1 MKFNVNQQDLQQA
14 LNYCQG
20 VIEKRSTLPILSNI
34 LLDVSNSK
42 LIITATDLDLI
53 FVHQLNN
60 IEVLEEGKTTTT
72 SSIMY
77 DIVRKFSSGKK
88 INLSLTDI
96 SKLQVESEKSI
107 FNLNCISATEFP
119 LTDENFNENEFVIKS
134 KQLLKLLNKC
144 KFSVSNDETRH
155 YLSGIYF
162 HQTEVEDKNYLTAV
176 ATDSHRMSI
185 SKIRLDQKIDFEP
198 IILPKKTIFQLC
210 SLLDSY
216 DGDVKVSNLKSK
228 IKFELNN
235 SILISKLI
243 DGKFPNYIQVIP
255 KNNQKKLEI
264 DLKLFLNSVD
274 RVASVSL
281 DKKDGVKFNL
291 SKDILDLSVNNTNS
305 GDGKETLNVKFDHDL
320 EISIEADQSYGNGF
334 LLPLGPLR
342 ELPSRLN
349 QVDFKVYH
357 TYTERNQNYTMKY
370 VIDELENPYHGVS
383 IKLCKWANEKVIHAI
398 SAIGSPKRFYNLL
411 EQSGFILANTT
422 SLLDHEHIPRS
433 YFEETK
439 ESTIFITE
447 KDATKLKNYSN
458 PKIWVVKVKMVLNK
472 PINKLI
478 EEKIAPLVKP
488 VC

>member
-34 LLDVSNSK
+34 LLEVKNSK
-42 LIITATDLDLI
+42 LVVTATDLDLI
-53 FVHQLNN
+53 FIHQIDN

-77 DIVRKFSSGKK
+77 DIVRKFGSGQK
-88 INLSLTDI
+88 INLNLTDA
-96 SKLQVESEKSI
+96 SKLNLESEKSI
-107 FNLNCISATEFP
+107 FNLNCISPSEFP
-119 LTDENFNENEFVIKS
+119 ITDENFDENQFSIKS

-144 KFSVSNDETRH
+144 KFSISNDETRH

-162 HQTEVEDKNYLTAV
+162 HQTEVEDKIYLTAA

-185 SKIRLDQKIDFEP
+185 SKIRLGQKINFEP

-210 SLLDSY
+210 SLLDNY
-216 DGDVKVSNLKSK
+216 EGDVKISNIKSK

-291 SKDILDLSVNNTNS
+291 TKDALNLSVNNANS
-305 GDGKETLNVKFDHDL
+305 GDGKETLTAKFDHDL
-320 EISIEADQSYGNGF
+320 EISFNSRYLIDVASQIDGEKIEIFFND
-334 LLPLGPLR
+334 
-342 ELPSRLN
+342 
-349 QVDFKVYH
+349 
-357 TYTERNQNYTMKY
+357 T
-370 VIDELENPYHGVS
+370 
-383 IKLCKWANEKVIHAI
+383 
-398 SAIGSPKRFYNLL
+398 GSPALIKDPGDFD
-411 EQSGFILANTT
+411 S
-422 SLLDHEHIPRS
+422 
-433 YFEETK
+433 
-439 ESTIFITE
+439 IF
-447 KDATKLKNYSN
+447 
-458 PKIWVVKVKMVLNK
+458 VVMPMKG
-472 PINKLI
+472 
-478 EEKIAPLVKP
+478 
-488 VC
+488 

>member
-42 LIITATDLDLI
+42 LTITATDLDLI
-53 FVHQLNN
+53 FIHQLNN
-60 IEVLEEGKTTTT
+60 VEVLEEGKTTTT

-77 DIVRKFSSGKK
+77 DIIRKFSSGKK

-119 LTDENFNENEFVIKS
+119 LTDENFNQNEFIIKS

-155 YLSGIYF
+155 YLSGIYL
-162 HQTEVEDKNYLTAV
+162 HQTEVEDKNHLTAV

-216 DGDVKVSNLKSK
+216 DGDVKISNVKSK

-255 KNNQKKLEI
+255 KNNQKKLDI
-264 DLKLFLNSVD
+264 NLKIFLDSVD

-281 DKKDGVKFNL
+281 DKKDGVKFKL
-291 SKDILDLSVNNTNS
+291 TKDTLNLSVNNTNS
-305 GDGKETLNVKFDHDL
+305 GDGNESLSVKFESDL
-320 EISIEADQSYGNGF
+320 EISFNSRYLIDVASQIDGDTIELFFND
-334 LLPLGPLR
+334 
-342 ELPSRLN
+342 
-349 QVDFKVYH
+349 
-357 TYTERNQNYTMKY
+357 T
-370 VIDELENPYHGVS
+370 
-383 IKLCKWANEKVIHAI
+383 
-398 SAIGSPKRFYNLL
+398 GSPVLIKDPGDFD
-411 EQSGFILANTT
+411 S
-422 SLLDHEHIPRS
+422 
-433 YFEETK
+433 
-439 ESTIFITE
+439 IF
-447 KDATKLKNYSN
+447 
-458 PKIWVVKVKMVLNK
+458 VVMPMKG
-472 PINKLI
+472 
-478 EEKIAPLVKP
+478 
-488 VC
+488 

>member
-34 LLDVSNSK
+34 LLDASNSK
-42 LIITATDLDLI
+42 LTITATDLDLI
-53 FVHQLNN
+53 FIHQLNN
-60 IEVLEEGKTTTT
+60 VEILDEGKTTTT

-77 DIVRKFSSGKK
+77 DIIRKLTSGKK
-88 INLSLTDI
+88 INLTLTDV

-119 LTDENFNENEFVIKS
+119 LTDENFNENEFIIKS

-185 SKIRLDQKIDFEP
+185 SKIRLDEKIEFDP

-255 KNNQKKLEI
+255 KNNQKKLET
-264 DLKLFLNSVD
+264 DLKSFLGSID

-281 DKKDGVKFNL
+281 DKKYGVKFQL
-291 SKDILDLSVNNTNS
+291 SKNTLDLSVNNTNS
-305 GDGKETLNVKFDHDL
+305 GDGNESLNVKFDHDL
-320 EISIEADQSYGNGF
+320 EISFNSRYLIDVASQLDGEKIELFFND
-334 LLPLGPLR
+334 
-342 ELPSRLN
+342 
-349 QVDFKVYH
+349 
-357 TYTERNQNYTMKY
+357 T
-370 VIDELENPYHGVS
+370 
-383 IKLCKWANEKVIHAI
+383 
-398 SAIGSPKRFYNLL
+398 GSPAL
-411 EQSGFILANTT
+411 I
-422 SLLDHEHIPRS
+422 
-433 YFEETK
+433 
-439 ESTIFITE
+439 
-447 KDATKLKNYSN
+447 KDPSDFDSIY
-458 PKIWVVKVKMVLNK
+458 VVMPMKG
-472 PINKLI
+472 
-478 EEKIAPLVKP
+478 
-488 VC
+488 

>member
-34 LLDVSNSK
+34 LLEAKESK
-42 LIITATDLDLI
+42 LTITATDLDLI
-53 FVHQLNN
+53 FIHQLNN
-60 IEVLEEGKTTTT
+60 VEVLEEGKTTTT
-72 SSIMY
+72 SSTMY
-77 DIVRKFSSGKK
+77 DIIRKFSSGKK
-88 INLSLTDI
+88 INLTLTDG
-96 SKLQVESEKSI
+96 KLHVESEKSI

-119 LTDENFNENEFVIKS
+119 LTDENFNQNEFLIKS

-144 KFSVSNDETRH
+144 KFSVSNDETRQ
-155 YLSGIYF
+155 YLSGIFF
-162 HQTEVEDKNYLTAV
+162 HQTEVEDKKYLTAV

-216 DGDVKVSNLKSK
+216 DGEVKVSNVKSK

-281 DKKDGVKFNL
+281 DKKDGVKFSL
-291 SKDILDLSVNNTNS
+291 SKDLLDLSVNNTNS
-305 GDGKETLNVKFDHDL
+305 GDGKETLSVKFEHDL
-320 EISIEADQSYGNGF
+320 EISFN
-334 LLPLGPLR
+334 
-342 ELPSRLN
+342 SRYLIDVAS
-349 QVDFKVYH
+349 QLDG
-357 TYTERNQNYTMKY
+357 ERVEIFFNDT
-370 VIDELENPYHGVS
+370 
-383 IKLCKWANEKVIHAI
+383 
-398 SAIGSPKRFYNLL
+398 GSPALIKDPSDFD
-411 EQSGFILANTT
+411 S
-422 SLLDHEHIPRS
+422 
-433 YFEETK
+433 
-439 ESTIFITE
+439 IF
-447 KDATKLKNYSN
+447 
-458 PKIWVVKVKMVLNK
+458 VVMPMKG
-472 PINKLI
+472 
-478 EEKIAPLVKP
+478 
-488 VC
+488 